1 MSERRVTLHI
11 DRLVLRG
18 IDPLDQHALVDG
30 LKTEMA
36 RVLADKAAR
45 TSLEQ
50 SRRTPVVRLGRM
62 PLQSGLAGARS
73 FGGSLGRAIIS
84 SSSPRKGGKP

>member
-1 MSERRVTLHI
+1 MSEPRVTLNI

-36 RVLADKAAR
+36 RVLADPAHRA
-45 TSLEQ
+45 SLDQ
-50 SRRTPVVRLGRM
+50 SRRTPVLRLGRM
-62 PLQSGLAGARS
+62 PLQPGLAGARS
-73 FGGSLGRAIIS
+73 FGGRLGRAIVA
-84 SSSPRKGGKP
+84 SPRQDKGGKR

>member
-36 RVLADKAAR
+36 RVLADPANRA
-45 TSLEQ
+45 SLEQ
-50 SRRTPVVRLGRM
+50 SRRTPVLRLGRM
-62 PLQSGLAGARS
+62 PLDPGLAGARS
-73 FGGSLGRAIIS
+73 FGGSLGRAIV
-84 SSSPRKGGKP
+84 SSSPRSKGGKP